1 MNRKSKNEREDNHEE
16 STRLFTLS
24 PIDSAVRKAQ
34 RHSH

>member
-1 MNRKSKNEREDNHEE
+1 MNGTSKNEREDNHEE
-16 STRLFTLS
+16 STRLLNLS